1 MLFRSVAVDDAAYD
15 PATRVL
21 AVACG
26 HLHGG
31 QRVTLAFDALVT
43 GAAVDADIG
52 NVAVGLGTPP
62 SSWDPDGEHPEPG
75 APFDPPE
82 GWGAYEKS
90 HGRVVSDPAYPP
102 GVDRLGGVIDGEAD
116 ERTTIAHKLA
126 QTGDALAAI
135 AGTALAGALAA
146 AALALASRRRRTR

>member
-1 MLFRSVAVDDAAYD
+1 
-15 PATRVL
+15 
-21 AVACG
+21 
-26 HLHGG
+26 GG

-62 SSWDPDGEHPEPG
+62 SAWDPDGAHPEPG
-75 APFDPPE
+75 APFDPPG

-90 HGRVVSDPAYPP
+90 HGKVVSDPAYPP

-126 QTGDALAAI
+126 QTGDALATT
-135 AGTALAGALAA
+135 AGTALAAALAA
-146 AALALASRRRRTR
+146 GALALATRRRGRAR